1 MFFGVF
7 FVFWVDVLFFL
18 FLSCGCS
25 FFAVGMI
32 DDNPMLIHYCCYYS
46 DNLTF
51 SLAPGW
57 AFVESEDWRK
67 DVQCAWSGCGG
78 DAGMPRYFFFFFV
91 LFFLMSTPFYLA
103 FFSWS
108 FLSLLRL
115 AVRFVSLY
123 SLALHRTSPDG
134 WAYTNDAWFGSRPA
148 PYISSEGSVTRR
160 RRWVRRVWYDPRR
173 ASVDG

>member
-1 MFFGVF
+1 MGGYGSMTEGSGEVRFVCFWGFF
-7 FVFWVDVLFFL
+7 FVFWVDDLFFL

-78 DAGMPRYFFFFFV
+78 DAGMSHYFFFFV
-91 LFFLMSTPFYLA
+91 LFF
-103 FFSWS
+103 
-108 FLSLLRL
+108 
-115 AVRFVSLY
+115 
-123 SLALHRTSPDG
+123 
-134 WAYTNDAWFGSRPA
+134 
-148 PYISSEGSVTRR
+148 
-160 RRWVRRVWYDPRR
+160 
-173 ASVDG
+173 